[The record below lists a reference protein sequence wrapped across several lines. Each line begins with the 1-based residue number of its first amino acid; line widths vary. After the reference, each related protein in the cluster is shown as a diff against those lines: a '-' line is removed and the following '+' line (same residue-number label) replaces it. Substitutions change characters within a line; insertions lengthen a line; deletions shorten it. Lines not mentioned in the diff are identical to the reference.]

1 MKLNLANNPILEI
14 AACLALS
21 TLIISAALATIIQ
34 MQKDMLA
41 AESVTHFSSSSKSQT
56 LVVGAADPYLNI
68 RYGPGRH

>member
-21 TLIISAALATIIQ
+21 TPIIFATLATIIQ

-41 AESVTHFSSSSKSQT
+41 AESVTHLSSSSKSQT
-56 LVVGAADPYLNI
+56 LVAGAADPYLNI